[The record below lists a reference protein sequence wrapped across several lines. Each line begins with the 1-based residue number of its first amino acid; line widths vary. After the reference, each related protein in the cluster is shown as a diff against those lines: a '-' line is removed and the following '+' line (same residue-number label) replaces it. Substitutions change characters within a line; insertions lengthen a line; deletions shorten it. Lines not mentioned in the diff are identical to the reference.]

1 MGIQTGY
8 FTILVINLQKSI
20 LIPVKYHYTTMVER
34 QVLLSN
40 NSGKG
45 LQIDSEDRQEIRDV
59 QFPEILKWRKH
70 FFFFFLQSTQLYLCY

>member
-20 LIPVKYHYTTMVER
+20 LIPVKYHYTTMAER

-59 QFPEILKWRKH
+59 QFPEIFKRRKR